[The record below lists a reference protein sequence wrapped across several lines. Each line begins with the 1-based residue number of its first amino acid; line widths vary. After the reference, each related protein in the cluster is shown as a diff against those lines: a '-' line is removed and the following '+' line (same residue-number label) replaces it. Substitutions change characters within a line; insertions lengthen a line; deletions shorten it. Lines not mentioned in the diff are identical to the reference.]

1 MIRLITSENFN
12 VLQVFCRQAQQV
24 PFGCRI
30 LSTAAAYGT
39 ELPFAQFWL
48 QFSDDNKPIAS
59 ISKLDSALTL
69 CTSSSC
75 DYKELKDFIGI
86 LDVKDILCNFQTAKV
101 LNFQIE
107 RHGEIMVYYNTPKT
121 VRTDSEE
128 PPRLKEVY
136 ELLCACRTETFI
148 PPEFEPFYLDMS
160 HRIRHGAASIAGVR
174 RDGALVSCAM
184 TSAQTQEAAVLS
196 AVAAHPDFQK
206 QGFGR
211 LAVNTL
217 ISQLPQKLCF
227 LFRAENENEAFYR
240 SLHFESYGEWAELN
254 LER

>member
-1 MIRLITSENFN
+1 MISLITSKNYN
-12 VLQVFCRQAQQV
+12 ALQAFCHQAQQM
-24 PFGCRI
+24 PFGCKI
-30 LSTAAAYGT
+30 LSTASAYGT

-48 QFSDDNKPIAS
+48 QFSDDNEPIAA
-59 ISKLDSALTL
+59 ISKLDSTLTL

-75 DYKELKDFIGI
+75 NYKELKDFIEI
-86 LDVKDILCNFQTAKV
+86 LDVKDILCDLQTAEA
-101 LNFQIE
+101 LNLKIE
-107 RHGEIMVYYNTPKT
+107 RHGEIMVYHNTSKT
-121 VRTDSEE
+121 VQTDSKE

-136 ELLCACRTETFI
+136 ELLCACRAETFT

-160 HRIRHGAASIAGVR
+160 HRIRHGAASIAGIYR
-174 RDGALVSCAM
+174 NGALISCAM

-196 AVAAHPDFQK
+196 AVAAHPDFQR

-217 ISQLPQKLCF
+217 ISQLPQKLIF
-227 LFRAENENEAFYR
+227 IFRAENENKEFYR